1 MIHSNEVLN
10 VVLFISVLIP
20 SIIFHEVAH
29 GWVAER
35 FGDRTA
41 RDAGRITLNP
51 IRHIDPFG
59 SLLVPGLMAFAG
71 GPIFGWAKPVPVNPA
86 GLRSPTSNMAVVALA
101 GPASNLLLAA
111 VVALVV
117 RWPMV
122 AIPSCTGMGTLVD
135 GAGSPLGVQ
144 CLGGGVGVDTT
155 GLGVRLALAV
165 VVVNVALAIFNL
177 LPIPPLDGSRLLPL
191 VLSER
196 GRIAYDRFS
205 AYGILVLFALLFLF
219 DGALSFVWDLTGSIT
234 GLLI

>member
-1 MIHSNEVLN
+1 MIHSNELLN
-10 VVLFISVLIP
+10 VVLFVGILIP
-20 SIIFHEVAH
+20 SIIFHEVSH

-86 GLRSPTSNMAVVALA
+86 ALPRPTRDMAVVALA
-101 GPASNLLLAA
+101 GPVSNLVLAA
-111 VVALVV
+111 AVALVV

-122 AIPSCTGMGTLVD
+122 DNPSCTGFGTLVD
-135 GAGSPLGVQ
+135 IGGRELGVQ
-144 CLGGGVGVDTT
+144 CLGGGAGVAT
-155 GLGVRLALAV
+155 GGLATRVLLAL
-165 VVVNVALAIFNL
+165 VVVNIALAIFNL

-191 VLSER
+191 ALGER
-196 GRIAYDRFS
+196 ARVAYYRFS

-219 DGALSFVWDLTGSIT
+219 PGGLAFVWDLTGSIA

>member
-10 VVLFISVLIP
+10 VVLFVGVLIP
-20 SIIFHEVAH
+20 SIIFHEVSH

-51 IRHIDPFG
+51 IPHIDPFG

-86 GLRSPTSNMAVVALA
+86 GLRSPVRHMAVVALA
-101 GPASNLLLAA
+101 GPASNLLLATA
-111 VVALVV
+111 VALMV
-117 RWPMV
+117 RWPV
-122 AIPSCTGMGTLVD
+122 VSIPACRGFGTLVD
-135 GAGSPLGVQ
+135 PGGGPLGIQ
-144 CLGGGVGVDTT
+144 CLGGGSGVET
-155 GLGVRLALAV
+155 GGLLIRLALALV
-165 VVVNVALAIFNL
+165 IVNIVLAIFNM

-196 GRIAYDRFS
+196 ARIAYQRFS
-205 AYGILVLFALLFLF
+205 PYGILVLFALLFVF
-219 DGALSFVWDLTGSIT
+219 DEALSFVWDLTGSLA